1 MAKSKNSFSIIHCR
15 ITLNAL
21 NIDAALECE
30 LDIPLIICN
39 TSKNL
44 ASLWAAA
51 LKGSHQSKEQESQKN
66 HAGI

>member
-1 MAKSKNSFSIIHCR
+1 VIISNYAREIEKKNNQTKLMAKRKSSFSIIYCR

-39 TSKNL
+39 TSKT
-44 ASLWAAA
+44 
-51 LKGSHQSKEQESQKN
+51 
-66 HAGI
+66 